1 MFGELSLSNT
11 NVASPAE
18 GVVMAA
24 QLMAGQPAAGRRP
37 DRQQPLIVGR
47 HAERAAMTD
56 AVDRIAAGG
65 YHLVHLSGEPGIGK
79 TRMLSWLADAARARD
94 LPVLCG
100 RAAEF
105 ETDVPFGPLTQ
116 ALAGRLTE
124 LRDEVRD
131 RLSEQR
137 YRLVAT
143 VFPVLA
149 VCEAPG
155 PDRAP
160 QYHLHRALRSLLE
173 AVTPATG
180 LVLCLDDLHWADAAT
195 CDFLAHLLHRP
206 PRAPLLLALS
216 SRPRQQPAR
225 LADVLRGSDGTHL
238 ALQPLSRVETAEL
251 ARVDPGSRRG
261 AQLYSASGGNPLY
274 TELLASS
281 PASALNAAGESCVEV
296 LTDAFA
302 RELRG
307 LDAADR
313 IVLASAAVVGD
324 EFDPNLVAAI
334 ARRPVADVLAA
345 LDRLAARDLVRAAAT
360 EPRLRHRHP
369 LLRTAAYREADA
381 RWRLAAHR
389 RAWDVLAD
397 QGAPA
402 TTMARHVA
410 HSAPVGDRNAVAVL
424 LAAAEDTEVTAPASC
439 AHWLAVALEIL
450 PAQPSDVD
458 QRLRLL
464 TMRAKALAVA
474 GRFEPAHAALAAV
487 LALLPADALDRRAP
501 VIAFIAMIE
510 RLRGRFAEA
519 REMLV
524 AELASS
530 SRPGPAAAVLLFE
543 LALGS
548 LLGAAP
554 EDPARWAEQAV
565 TAARKLGDPAR
576 TAAALAV
583 LSLHDLIRGRWTAG
597 TRDRVA
603 EAVALIDGLTD
614 GQLAGRL
621 DASVWVGWCE
631 LSMDRFVDAARH
643 LERGL
648 ALSTATGQDHL
659 VGYLR
664 AGLATAYA
672 SLGRLNAAAE
682 RVADAADGAL
692 GTGGDGLA
700 GLALAQRGWIEAWR
714 GNLAEAL
721 DIVARI
727 GEPADGSMF
736 AALSGAFL
744 ALVAHVAGDSAGCV
758 DRLVRAGG
766 GPDLPNLDGAS
777 RVCWFQLLAEA
788 EVTADRPDRAPAWA
802 ARAARAAEAMP
813 HPRKQAF
820 AELATAWAR
829 STTEPA
835 AAAAVAERAA
845 RTFGELTDRVLQGRA
860 LLLAGQCRSAAGD
873 TEVAKRLLADAER
886 VFTGCGAQGFA
897 DQAARARR
905 RPGRRTTPG
914 GPGGPGGESSV
925 LAGLTERERAVATLV
940 AEGHTNRE
948 VASALY
954 LSARTVEAHLTRVYA
969 KLGVSSRS
977 ALASQVSQVSRCPL

>member
-1 MFGELSLSNT
+1 VFGELSLSNT
-11 NVASPAE
+11 IVVSPAAK
-18 GVVMAA
+18 GLVMAEPH
-24 QLMAGQPAAGRRP
+24 LAGPV
-37 DRQQPLIVGR
+37 VGR
-47 HAERAAMTD
+47 HAERAAMID

-65 YHLVHLSGEPGIGK
+65 YRLVHVSGEPGIGK
-79 TRMLSWLADAARARD
+79 TRMLSWLAGHAGTRG
-94 LPVLCG
+94 LPVLSG
-100 RAAEF
+100 SAAEF

-116 ALAGRLTE
+116 ALSGRLTE
-124 LRDEVRD
+124 LRDDLRN
-131 RLSEQR
+131 RLSEER

-143 VFPVLA
+143 VFPALA
-149 VCEAPG
+149 TDSPTDLREAE
-155 PDRAP
+155 R
-160 QYHLHRALRSLLE
+160 YRLHRALRSLLE

-195 CDFLAHLLHRP
+195 CDFLAHLLRQP

-216 SRPRQQPAR
+216 CRPRQQPAR
-225 LADVLRGSDGTHL
+225 LADVLRTSQGTHL
-238 ALQPLSRVETAEL
+238 VLHPLSRAETAEL
-251 ARVDPGSRRG
+251 AGVDPASRRG
-261 AQLYSASGGNPLY
+261 VQLYWASGGNPLY

-281 PASALNAAGESCVEV
+281 PASSLNVAGESCVEV

-307 LDAADR
+307 LGELER
-313 IVLASAAVVGD
+313 LVLESAAVVGD
-324 EFDPNLVAAI
+324 EFDPTLVAAI
-334 ARRPVADVLAA
+334 AQRPVADVLAA
-345 LDRLAARDLVRAAAT
+345 LDRLAARDLVRTATT

-389 RAWDVLAD
+389 RAWDVLAE

-410 HSAPVGDRNAVAVL
+410 HSAPVGDRPAVAVL
-424 LAAAEDTEVTAPASC
+424 LAAAEGTEVTAPASC
-439 AHWLAVALEIL
+439 AHWLAVALELI
-450 PAQPSDVD
+450 PDDPSDVD
-458 QRLRLL
+458 QRLKLL
-464 TMRAKALAVA
+464 TMRAKALAMA
-474 GRFEPAHAALAAV
+474 GRFDPARGALAEV
-487 LALLPADALDRRAP
+487 LALLPPDARDRRAP
-501 VIAFIAMIE
+501 VIAFLAMIE
-510 RLRGRFAEA
+510 RLRGRFDEA

-530 SRPGPAAAVLLFE
+530 SGPGPAAAVLLFE
-543 LALGS
+543 LALGG

-554 EDPARWAEQAV
+554 EDPACWAEQAV
-565 TAARKLGDPAR
+565 TAARELGDPAQ

-583 LSLHDLIRGRWTAG
+583 LSLHDLIRGRWTAA

-603 EAVALIDGLTD
+603 EAVALTDGLTD
-614 GQLAGRL
+614 GQLAQRL
-621 DASVWVGWCE
+621 DASVWLGWCE

-664 AGLATAYA
+664 AGLGTAYA

-682 RVADAADGAL
+682 RVTDAVDGAL

-714 GNLAEAL
+714 GNLVEAL
-721 DIVARI
+721 DIVDRL
-727 GEPADGSMF
+727 GEPKDGSMF

-744 ALVAHVAGDSAGCV
+744 ALVAHVAGDSVGCV

-766 GPDLPNLDGAS
+766 GPDLPHLDGAS

-788 EVTADRPDRAPAWA
+788 EVTAGRPDRAHPWA
-802 ARAARAAEAMP
+802 ARAQRAADAMP

-820 AELATAWAR
+820 AELAKAWSW

-860 LLLAGQCRSAAGD
+860 LLLAGQCRATAGD

-897 DQAARARR
+897 DQASRARR
-905 RPGRRTTPG
+905 RPGRRTALDAQP
-914 GPGGPGGESSV
+914 SM

-969 KLGVSSRS
+969 KLGLSSRS
-977 ALASQVSQVSRCPL
+977 ALASQVSRCPL